1 MEIFNKRTLIQL
13 IKYGIVGVSNT
24 IVTALVIFVLL
35 KLAGMNDS
43 PANLLGYVAGVI
55 NSFIWNSRWTFRAA
69 KGVEVESTAK
79 NNSTM
84 LFDRYPWLR
93 EFLLFIAA
101 FLFCYILQYIL
112 LLWLNKTFT
121 QWDSYIN
128 HLIGMAF
135 FTLINFPL
143 NKFVS
148 FRSREHA

>member
-1 MEIFNKRTLIQL
+1 MELFNKRTLIQL

-24 IVTALVIFVLL
+24 LVTAIVIYVLL

-43 PANLLGYVAGVI
+43 LANLLGYTAGVI
-55 NSFIWNSRWTFRAA
+55 NSFVWNSRWTFRAS
-69 KGVEVESTAK
+69 KDQSDNDDRK
-79 NNSTM
+79 KSSK

-112 LLWLNKTFT
+112 LLWLNRNFT
-121 QWDSYIN
+121 DWDSYIN

-148 FRSREHA
+148 FRSREQA

>member
-1 MEIFNKRTLIQL
+1 MELFNKRTLIQL
-13 IKYGIVGVSNT
+13 IKYGIVGLSNT
-24 IVTALVIFVLL
+24 AVTALVIFVLL
-35 KLAGMNDS
+35 KLAGMNDT

-69 KGVEVESTAK
+69 KGAEVNSTAK
-79 NNSTM
+79 DSTV

-101 FLFCYILQYIL
+101 FLICYVLQYIL
-112 LLWLNKTFT
+112 LLWLNRNFT

-148 FRSREHA
+148 FRSREQA